1 MTPRSLLRMGLLLG
15 LAILGLSACANIGV
29 RTEPPRVHL
38 VGMQLQQ
45 AELFEQ
51 RYLLRLRIQN
61 PNDFSLNIR
70 GLDFQVQVNGERF
83 ADGVSSKALQIPA
96 YGEGL
101 AEVAVSS
108 SLWSLARQLRD
119 MGEGGPGQ
127 MEYRIHGR
135 IALTGRAL
143 PVSFESTG
151 DLGLFKPVR

>member
-1 MTPRSLLRMGLLLG
+1 MPRLLLTTGLLLG
-15 LAILGLSACANIGV
+15 LVLLGLGGCAYMGV

-61 PNDFSLNIR
+61 PNDFPLNIR

-83 ADGVSSKALQIPA
+83 ADGVSSQTLQIPGF
-96 YGEGL
+96 GEGL
-101 AEVAVSS
+101 AEVTVSS
-108 SLWSLARQLRD
+108 SLWSLTRQLRD
-119 MGEGGPGQ
+119 MGEGGLEQ
-127 MEYRIHGR
+127 MEYRIFGR
-135 IALTGRAL
+135 IALTGHAL

-151 DLGLFKPVR
+151 DLGLFNPAR

>member
-1 MTPRSLLRMGLLLG
+1 MLLLSG
-15 LAILGLSACANIGV
+15 CAYMGV

-61 PNDFSLNIR
+61 PNDFALNIR

-83 ADGVSSKALQIPA
+83 ADGVSSQALEIPA

-108 SLWSLARQLRD
+108 SLWSLARQIRD

-135 IALTGRAL
+135 IALTGHAL

-151 DLGLFKPVR
+151 DLGLF